1 VLPEWMKIMRVKFV
15 ALGIFM
21 LRMMSAHTSWSAE
34 IKFDGKNYADQMGL
48 SVGISGT
55 MKGEGVIYK
64 NNTYAI
70 WCIKDRREC
79 LVSSIEQIGDNLMGR
94 LDYPYSV
101 PIIRWNDYEV
111 AAATEVNTWTCVRT
125 TITIMRNSQTATWV
139 EERVNAGKGTCSND
153 KWVHRW
159 SIE

>member
-1 VLPEWMKIMRVKFV
+1 MENTQVRL
-15 ALGIFM
+15 ALGVFM
-21 LRMMSAHTSWSAE
+21 LSVMGVHASWSAE
-34 IKFDGKNYADQMGL
+34 IRFDGKNYADVMGL

>member
-1 VLPEWMKIMRVKFV
+1 MENTQVRL
-15 ALGIFM
+15 ALGVFM
-21 LRMMSAHTSWSAE
+21 LSVMGVHASWSAE
-34 IKFDGKNYADQMGL
+34 IRFDGKNYADVMGL

-55 MKGEGVIYK
+55 MKGDGVIYK

-70 WCIKDRREC
+70 WCIKDRKEC

-94 LDYPYSV
+94 LQYPYSV
-101 PIIRWNDYEV
+101 PIIRWNDYEIV
-111 AAATEVNTWTCVRT
+111 ASNELTDWSCLKM
-125 TITIMRNSQTATWV
+125 TITIMRSSKTATWV
-139 EERVNAGKGTCSND
+139 EEGVHLGKEGCAKD

>member
-1 VLPEWMKIMRVKFV
+1 
-15 ALGIFM
+15 
-21 LRMMSAHTSWSAE
+21 
-34 IKFDGKNYADQMGL
+34 MGL

-55 MKGEGVIYK
+55 MKGDGVIYK
-64 NNTYAI
+64 NNTHAI
-70 WCIKDRREC
+70 WCIKDRQEC
-79 LVSSIEQIGDNLMGR
+79 LVSSIQQIGDNLMGR

-101 PIIRWNDYEV
+101 PIVRWNDHEV
-111 AAATEVNTWTCVRT
+111 VAATEVSDWTCVRT

-139 EERVNAGKGTCSND
+139 DERVNAGKGTCSND